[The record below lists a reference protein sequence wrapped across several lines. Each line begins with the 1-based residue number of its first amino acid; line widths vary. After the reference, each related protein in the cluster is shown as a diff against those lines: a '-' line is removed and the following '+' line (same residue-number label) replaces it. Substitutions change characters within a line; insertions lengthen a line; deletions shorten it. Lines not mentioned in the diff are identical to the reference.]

1 MLEESESLK
10 IFSELYHKRKIAQK
24 NSKENKIESKNKPYS
39 PKYLQADKLLV
50 NTTHFLK
57 I

>member
-24 NSKENKIESKNKPYS
+24 NSTENKIESKNKPYS